1 MQLSNL
7 KWFGTA
13 LCLIGIGLTSFNIYP
28 ANIVF
33 GLVGSGLWTVA
44 GYIQDD
50 APLMLVEAVAAAL
63 YAVGV
68 ASYVWLAVAK
78 WIV

>member
-1 MQLSNL
+1 MRLSNL

-13 LCLIGIGLTSFNIYP
+13 LCLIGIGLTSFNLYP
-28 ANIVF
+28 ANILF
-33 GLVGSGLWTVA
+33 GLIGSGLWTAA

-50 APLMLVEAVAAAL
+50 APLMLVEAVSTAL

-68 ASYVWLAVAK
+68 ASYIYLK
-78 WIV
+78 LSIWIL

>member
-1 MQLSNL
+1 MNLKNL

-13 LCLIGIGLTSFNIYP
+13 LCLIGIGLTSFNLYP
-28 ANIVF
+28 ANILF
-33 GLVGSGLWTVA
+33 GLVGSGLWTAA
-44 GYIQDD
+44 GYMQDD
-50 APLMLVEAVAAAL
+50 APLMLVEAVSTAL

-68 ASYVWLAVAK
+68 ASYIYLAAIK